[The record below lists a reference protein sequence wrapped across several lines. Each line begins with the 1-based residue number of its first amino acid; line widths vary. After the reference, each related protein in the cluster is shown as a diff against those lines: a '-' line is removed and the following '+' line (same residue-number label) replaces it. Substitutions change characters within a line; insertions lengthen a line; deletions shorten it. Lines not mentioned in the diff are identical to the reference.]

1 MAANR
6 GMIEASMVA
15 AGFCVN
21 TRGGAYEH
29 GKARPLQDKAAI
41 AHKYFEL
48 EENLLAGQRISV
60 QSLAN
65 VCAVSWGF
73 ANKVVGEIESGQL
86 VDPKMKVQG
95 RTHGAGA
102 LKLSFEDGFY
112 LLHLRK
118 LNNRFTLKDY
128 AARLAADRGTFV
140 SRQVISRWFRTTFPF
155 KGSMRKLNRIPID
168 KFTDNNL
175 LRWAEYMYRV
185 EQVPQWRLVFG
196 DEKSLKGADLFNRS
210 GRADPLTGLVEDFV
224 IDSDWR
230 NTYAITGLCR
240 IGPDRPPFSYIIH
253 DGSNNAAVFSDFV
266 MQNLQSGFLQPG
278 DFLVLDNA
286 SIHHF
291 QEAMGL
297 DAYLWNYHGIFLQFL
312 PTRSPELNPIE
323 LLWNILTQRL
333 LHFPLGDEYGPRSH
347 RVAHA
352 ARMLMDAFSH
362 EDVIACFRK
371 CGYI

>member
-1 MAANR
+1 
-6 GMIEASMVA
+6 
-15 AGFCVN
+15 
-21 TRGGAYEH
+21 
-29 GKARPLQDKAAI
+29 
-41 AHKYFEL
+41 
-48 EENLLAGQRISV
+48 
-60 QSLAN
+60 
-65 VCAVSWGF
+65 
-73 ANKVVGEIESGQL
+73 
-86 VDPKMKVQG
+86 
-95 RTHGAGA
+95 
-102 LKLSFEDGFY
+102 
-112 LLHLRK
+112 
-118 LNNRFTLKDY
+118 
-128 AARLAADRGTFV
+128 
-140 SRQVISRWFRTTFPF
+140 
-155 KGSMRKLNRIPID
+155 
-168 KFTDNNL
+168 
-175 LRWAEYMYRV
+175 MYRV

-240 IGPDRPPFSYIIH
+240 IGRDRPPFSYIIH
-253 DGSNNAAVFSDFV
+253 DGLNNAAVFSDFV
-266 MQNLQSGFLQPG
+266 IQNLASGFLQPG

-323 LLWNILTQRL
+323 LLWNTLTQRL
-333 LHFPLGDEYGPRSH
+333 RHFPLGDEYGPRSH

-352 ARMLMDAFSH
+352 AQMLMDAFSH
-362 EDVIACFRK
+362 EDVDACFRK